1 LRSNLDKKRIRRNN
15 GVDKVMS
22 KGLNIKQLKFIDNLF
37 VGMSQVK
44 AYKEAGYKGE
54 GHTAES
60 CASTLMRNTEIQA
73 EIKRRLADTTN
84 RNRIRLGRISETA
97 LAKLLSIIQDE
108 KAEDRVKLDA
118 VKDALDRAGLKPV
131 EKREYTGEIGF
142 NLLNIDMSKYPKVK
156 NEARVSTK
164 DKRAKKGD

>member
-1 LRSNLDKKRIRRNN
+1 L
-15 GVDKVMS
+15 G

-44 AYKEAGYKGE
+44 AYKEAGYKAE
-54 GHTAES
+54 GHSAES
-60 CASTLMRNTEIQA
+60 SASEILRNVEISA
-73 EIKRRLADTTN
+73 EIKRRLADIGN

-97 LAKLLSIIQDE
+97 LAQLLKIIQDE
-108 KAEDRVKLDA
+108 EVEDRVKLDA

-131 EKREYTGEIGF
+131 DKREYTGEIGF
-142 NLLNIDMSKYPKVK
+142 NLLNIDMSKYPKVE

-164 DKRAKKGD
+164 DDSSEKGA